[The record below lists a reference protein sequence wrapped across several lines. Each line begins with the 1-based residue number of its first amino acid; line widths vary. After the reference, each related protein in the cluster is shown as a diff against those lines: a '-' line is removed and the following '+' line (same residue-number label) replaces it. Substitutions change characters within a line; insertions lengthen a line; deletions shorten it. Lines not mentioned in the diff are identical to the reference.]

1 MTPADIFARVDDA
14 LQDSAG
20 VRWPQSERLRYLND
34 GRREMA
40 ILRPDIYAQTLT
52 FTLTSGTKQS
62 IPASCSKLF
71 DVQRNIGA
79 DGAPGGA
86 VSVVERGVMDAFRP
100 GWHAEPP
107 ATSIKN
113 FMFDERAPRSFWV
126 YPPAVAGVRVEA
138 SASVEPADVGL
149 MDVLAQE
156 GVLAQALFYYV
167 MYRALMKDAEYAGNA
182 ALAAQHYQAFMTS
195 LGISAKRTFST
206 SPNTA
211 NQGGVPSKVAAAE
224 GG

>member
-52 FTLTSGTKQS
+52 LTLVSGTRQA
-62 IPASCSKLF
+62 IPPNCTKLF
-71 DVQRNIGA
+71 DVQRNSGV
-79 DGAPGGA
+79 DGAPGAAIGII
-86 VSVVERGVMDAFRP
+86 ERDVLDAFRP
-100 GWHAEPP
+100 GWHEEPP
-107 ATSIKN
+107 AAVIRN
-113 FMFDERAPRSFWV
+113 FMFDERTPRVFWV
-126 YPPAVAGVRVEA
+126 YPPASAGTRVET
-138 SASVEPADVGL
+138 SVSIEPSDVGL
-149 MDVLAQE
+149 SDMLTQE
-156 GVLAQALFYYV
+156 GVLAQALVYYV
-167 MYRALMKDAEYAGNA
+167 LYRALMKDAEYAGNA
-182 ALAAQHYQAFMTS
+182 ALATQNYQAFMTS